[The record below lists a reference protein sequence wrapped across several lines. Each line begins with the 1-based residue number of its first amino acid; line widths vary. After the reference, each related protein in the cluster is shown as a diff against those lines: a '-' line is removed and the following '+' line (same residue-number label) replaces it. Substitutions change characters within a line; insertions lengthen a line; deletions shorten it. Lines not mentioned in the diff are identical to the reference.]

1 MQFRA
6 IGVLMAALTYK
17 LKKYLKFITKKNK
30 TKVGVVCKMQAKV
43 PTALKTALYDLK
55 SLFLST
61 SFFTNHNF
69 NPKEPRLKRIKRG

>member
-1 MQFRA
+1 
-6 IGVLMAALTYK
+6 
-17 LKKYLKFITKKNK
+17 
-30 TKVGVVCKMQAKV
+30 MQAKV